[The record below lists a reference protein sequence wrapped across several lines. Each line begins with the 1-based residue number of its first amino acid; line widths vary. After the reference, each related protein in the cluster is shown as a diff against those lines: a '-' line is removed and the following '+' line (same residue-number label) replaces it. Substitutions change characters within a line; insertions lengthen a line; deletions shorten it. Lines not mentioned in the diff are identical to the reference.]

1 MKGGAYVIRILL
13 VDDHPSVM
21 EGTKLM
27 LEREADIE
35 VTVCGSGEE
44 ALRLIPNGSF
54 DVMLFDLNMPKFN
67 GIELTKK
74 VLERHPDSVIVIFTG
89 YDITPYFNQLLDI
102 GVTGFVQKTA
112 SREHLVNVIR
122 CAIRG
127 EAVIPLDLLREL
139 RHARSPEQPVI
150 SRQLSTKD
158 MQILTEVARGKSN
171 KDIATMMLMSQRS
184 LEYALTQL
192 FQKLQVKS
200 RVEAVARSKEL
211 GVLLDEA

>member
-1 MKGGAYVIRILL
+1 MISILL

-27 LEREADIE
+27 LEKEEDID
-35 VTVCGSGEE
+35 VSICGSAEE
-44 ALRLIPNGSF
+44 ALGKITLQSF
-54 DVMLFDLNMPKFN
+54 DVMLFDLNMPRYN

-74 VLERHPDSVIVIFTG
+74 VLELHPDSVIVIFTG
-89 YDITPYFNQLLDI
+89 FDISPYFNQLIDI

-112 SREHLVNVIR
+112 TREHLVNVIR

-127 EAVIPLDLLREL
+127 DAVIPLHLL
-139 RHARSPEQPVI
+139 
-150 SRQLSTKD
+150 RQLSPHRESDHHAVGKQLSAKD
-158 MQILTEVARGKSN
+158 MDILREVARGKSN
-171 KDIATMMLMSQRS
+171 KDIASLMLMSQRS

-200 RVEAVARSKEL
+200 RVEAVAKSKEL
-211 GVLLDEA
+211 GVILEE

>member
-1 MKGGAYVIRILL
+1 MRILL
-13 VDDHPSVM
+13 VDDHPTVV

-27 LEREADIE
+27 LEREHDMQ
-35 VTVCGSGEE
+35 VTICCNGNE
-44 ALRLIPNGSF
+44 ALHLIPSGKF
-54 DVMLFDLNMPKFN
+54 DVMLFDLNMPNMN

-74 VLERHPDSVIVIFTG
+74 VLGMNPDSVIVIFTG
-89 YDITPYFNQLLDI
+89 FDITPYFNQLLDI

-112 SREHLVNVIR
+112 TREHLVNVIR

-127 EAVIPLDLLREL
+127 EAVISLSLLREM
-139 RHARSPEQPVI
+139 RSRQDNEQPTI
-150 SRQLSTKD
+150 NKQLSTRD
-158 MQILTEVARGKSN
+158 LEILREVSRGKSN

-200 RVEAVARSKEL
+200 RVEAVAKSKEL
-211 GVLLDEA
+211 GFMVNE